1 MSEYG
6 VVCFEKRTPPDG
18 GKTLK
23 ERAVLMLARLVLV
36 AALLLPAT
44 PAAFAQF
51 YKDKTLTLLVN
62 YGVGGNADTE
72 ARVYQQHLGK
82 YIPGHPTIIIRNMPG
97 AGGVTAMNQLGLNIG
112 SQPDGLTLGYFTM
125 SATVLITDDPV
136 LRIKMDDLVPI
147 AAARGWNVVYAR
159 KDIVPGGYTKP
170 ADFARARNIYAG
182 GYSRAS
188 SQDTRLRLVLEV
200 MNLPYKMV
208 TGFASTAQLNK
219 AMVQSEVNFTSSSLP
234 GFQTTVV
241 PQIINTGI
249 GVPLFQF
256 SIVGPDGKP
265 AGNAELERR
274 GLPILDAF
282 YQAAFGKPPSGP
294 KYQALLLTNDIATKM
309 QRGMFL
315 PKGSPPEAIAALRQ
329 AFAAVAADPAF
340 IADYRKIT
348 GEAPDLVSA
357 QVVEQIFDRI
367 RNVSPGVKQVLKDSI
382 AEN

>member
-1 MSEYG
+1 
-6 VVCFEKRTPPDG
+6 
-18 GKTLK
+18 
-23 ERAVLMLARLVLV
+23 MLTRILL
-36 AALLLPAT
+36 AALLVLPAG
-44 PAAFAQF
+44 PALAQF

-62 YGVGGNADTE
+62 YGAGGNADTE
-72 ARVYQQHLGK
+72 ARNYQQYIAK
-82 YIPGHPTIIIRNMPG
+82 YIPGHPTVIIRNLPG

-112 SQPDGLTLGYFTM
+112 SRPDGLTVGYFTM

-136 LRIKMDDLVPI
+136 LKIKMDDLIPI

-159 KDIVPGGYTKP
+159 KDIIPGGYTKP
-170 ADFARARNIYAG
+170 SDFSRAHTVYAG

-219 AMVQSEVNFTSSSLP
+219 AMIQSEVNFTSSSLP
-234 GFQTTVV
+234 GYQTVV
-241 PQIINTGI
+241 IPQIITPGI

-256 SIVGPDGKP
+256 SIIGTDGKP
-265 AGNAELERR
+265 TGNPELEKR
-274 GLPILDAF
+274 GLPVFDQF
-282 YQAAFGKPPSGP
+282 YRAAFGKAPSGE

-315 PKGSPPEAIAALRQ
+315 PKGSPPEAVAALRQ
-329 AFAAVAADPAF
+329 AFTKVAADPDFTAS
-340 IADYRKIT
+340 YKKIT

-367 RNVSPGVKQVLKDSI
+367 RHVDPKVKQILKDSI
-382 AEN
+382 AEK

>member
-1 MSEYG
+1 MIL
-6 VVCFEKRTPPDG
+6 V
-18 GKTLK
+18 
-23 ERAVLMLARLVLV
+23 RLVLV
-36 AALLLPAT
+36 AALLLPTA
-44 PAAFAQF
+44 PAALAQF

-72 ARVYQQHLGK
+72 ARVYQQYLSK
-82 YIPGHPTIIIRNMPG
+82 YIPCHPTIIIRNMPG

-112 SQPDGLTLGYFTM
+112 SQPDGLTFGYFTM

-136 LRIKMDDLVPI
+136 LRIKMDDLIPI

-159 KDIVPGGYTKP
+159 KDIVPGGYATP
-170 ADFARARNIYAG
+170 ADFARARNVYAG

-256 SIVGPDGKP
+256 SIIGPDGKP
-265 AGNAELERR
+265 AGNPELEHR
-274 GLPILDAF
+274 GLPIFDVF
-282 YQAAFGKPPSGP
+282 YQDAFGKPPSGP
-294 KYQALLLTNDIATKM
+294 KYQALLLTSDIATKM

-315 PKGSPPEAIAALRQ
+315 PKGSPSEAVAALRQ
-329 AFAAVAADPAF
+329 AFAAVAADPGF

-348 GEAPDLVSA
+348 GDAPDLVKA
-357 QVVEQIFDRI
+357 QVVDQIFDRI
-367 RNVSPGVKQVLKDSI
+367 RNVAPGIKQVLKDSI

>member
-1 MSEYG
+1 
-6 VVCFEKRTPPDG
+6 
-18 GKTLK
+18 
-23 ERAVLMLARLVLV
+23 MLVRILLV
-36 AALLLPAT
+36 ALLALPAG
-44 PAAFAQF
+44 PALAQF

-72 ARVYQQHLGK
+72 ARIYQQYLAK
-82 YIPGHPTIIIRNMPG
+82 YIPGHPTVIIRNLPG

-112 SQPDGLTLGYFTM
+112 SQPDGLTVGYFTM
-125 SATVLITDDPV
+125 SATVLITEDPV
-136 LRIKMDDLVPI
+136 LKIKIDDLIPI

-170 ADFARARNIYAG
+170 SDFSRARTVYAG

-219 AMVQSEVNFTSSSLP
+219 AMIQSEVNFTSSSLP
-234 GFQTTVV
+234 GYQTVV
-241 PQIINTGI
+241 IPQIITPGI

-256 SIVGPDGKP
+256 SIIGPDGQP
-265 AGNAELERR
+265 TGNPELEKH
-274 GLPILDAF
+274 GLPVFDRF
-282 YQAAFGKPPSGP
+282 YRDAFGKAPSGE

-315 PKGSPPEAIAALRQ
+315 PKGSPPEAVAALRQ
-329 AFAAVAADPAF
+329 AFTKVATDPDF
-340 IADYRKIT
+340 IASYRKVT
-348 GEAPDLVSA
+348 GEAPDLVNA
-357 QVVEQIFDRI
+357 QVVERIFDRI
-367 RNVSPGVKQVLKDSI
+367 RHVDPKVKQILKDSI
-382 AEN
+382 AER